1 LPVGTSNVRPDS
13 SRGGSSAARN
23 ALKGFAPALTPPG
36 GAPTVRVSTP
46 SLRSSS
52 AGPAQPAGLAR
63 GGAAPGEE
71 PEIRPPTDPEI
82 ETYLELEAELPP
94 ASGEADDLEPE
105 LGLGGEPHDDHKSV
119 SITIEDGT
127 TRVIETVTE
136 DDSQT
141 LTLTVTEPAAAEPP
155 PRRRAITSQGG
166 GAATGTIEDSP
177 EPPRRAKRQSEGY
190 ED

>member
-1 LPVGTSNVRPDS
+1 VGTPNSRPDS
-13 SRGGSSAARN
+13 SRAGNAAARSV
-23 ALKGFAPALTPPG
+23 LKGFSPALTPPG

-46 SLRSSS
+46 SLRPS
-52 AGPAQPAGLAR
+52 PAGLAR
-63 GGAAPGEE
+63 GDAAAGEGTG
-71 PEIRPPTDPEI
+71 IRPSTDPEP

-94 ASGEADDLEPE
+94 VSGEGAGLEPD
-105 LGLGGEPHDDHKSV
+105 LGLGGEPSDEPESV
-119 SITIEDGT
+119 SITIEDGS

-141 LTLTVTEPAAAEPP
+141 LTLTVTESSAAEPP
-155 PRRRAITSQGG
+155 RRRSITSQGG
-166 GAATGTIEDSP
+166 GAVSGAIDDSS

>member
-1 LPVGTSNVRPDS
+1 MPVGTPNVRPES
-13 SRGGSSAARN
+13 SRGGSAAARN
-23 ALKGFAPALTPPG
+23 VLKGFAPALTPG

-52 AGPAQPAGLAR
+52 AGPAGPAGLAR
-63 GGAAPGEE
+63 GGAAPGEGT
-71 PEIRPPTDPEI
+71 EIRQPTDPEI
-82 ETYLELEAELPP
+82 EKYLEIEAELPP

-105 LGLGGEPHDDHKSV
+105 LGLGGEPHDEHESV

-141 LTLTVTEPAAAEPP
+141 LTVTVTESAAAEPPP

-166 GAATGTIEDSP
+166 GAVSGKIEDGP